1 MLGHF
6 RQPLPE
12 KADIAEDIECQEL
25 NVPQRRSIL
34 REVAGLFS
42 LPITH
47 CLVSSVV
54 DTAMHHAMDHESQFK
69 RSVGTQRKQSDLRSE
84 TR

>member
-1 MLGHF
+1 MLGHV

-12 KADIAEDIECQEL
+12 KADIAEDMECQEL
-25 NVPQRRSIL
+25 NVPQRCSIS

-47 CLVSSVV
+47 CLVSTKNVV
-54 DTAMHHAMDHESQFK
+54 EDTAMNHESQLK
-69 RSVGTQRKQSDLRSE
+69 RSVGTQRKQSELRSE